1 MLSNASQDLQDIRKQ
16 INQIDNQLLALL
28 AERRALAK
36 AVANSKIAQDK
47 PVRDTGREE
56 QMLIALIDKGA
67 ELELDGYFVKQVFQT
82 IIEDS
87 VLHQQALLQQH
98 INLPNGHQTIN
109 RVAYLGSQ
117 GSYSNLACHKYFS
130 RFPGELKAMGCSSF
144 AEIIEKVEH
153 KHADYG
159 ILPIENT
166 SSGSINDVYDLL
178 QHTDLSIVGELTHP
192 INHCMVSAVPTNLE
206 RVKTLYAHP
215 QVYAQCSHFLTQ
227 FHDVEIVHCEASS
240 AAFEAIQ
247 QDTTGTVA
255 ALGSGEGARLYGLQI
270 IAEALANQKK
280 NYSRFIVLASR
291 AIDVASQVPAKTTWI
306 MSTEQTPGA
315 LVDSLLILK
324 QHDVNMTKLES
335 RPITGNP
342 WEEMFYVDVE
352 GNIRDANMQ
361 RALDELQQTTR
372 YLKVLG
378 CYPNEDVQPTKV
390 LK

>member
-1 MLSNASQDLQDIRKQ
+1 MSQTTPDLTNIRDQISDI
-16 INQIDNQLLALL
+16 DTQLLTLL
-28 AERRALAK
+28 SKRRAFSK
-36 AVANSKIAQDK
+36 QVAQQKIAQDK
-47 PVRDTGREE
+47 PVRDTAREE
-56 QMLIALIDKGA
+56 QMLVDLIDKGNV
-67 ELELDGYFVKQVFQT
+67 LDLDGYFVKQVFQT

-98 INLPNGHQTIN
+98 INLPNGNATIN

-130 RFPGELKAMGCSSF
+130 RYPGELKAMGCSSF
-144 AEIIEKVEH
+144 GEIIEKVEH

-178 QHTDLSIVGELTHP
+178 QHTNLSIVGELTHP
-192 INHCMVSAVPTNLE
+192 INHCMVSAVSTKMDNI
-206 RVKTLYAHP
+206 KTLYAHP
-215 QVYAQCSHFLTQ
+215 QVYAQCSHFLAQ
-227 FHDVEIVHCEASS
+227 FDNVEIVHCEASS

-247 QDTTGTVA
+247 NDTTGTVA

-280 NYSRFIVLASR
+280 NYSRFIVLSNQ

-306 MSTEQTPGA
+306 MSTEQKPGA
-315 LVDSLLILK
+315 LVDALLILK
-324 QHDVNMTKLES
+324 AHGVNMSKLES

-352 GNIRDANMQ
+352 GNVRDANMQ

-378 CYPNEDVQPTKV
+378 CYPNEDVQPVKV

>member
-16 INQIDNQLLALL
+16 INHIDNQLLTLL

-36 AVANSKIAQDK
+36 AVANAKIAQDK

-56 QMLIALIDKGA
+56 QMLIALIEKGA

-192 INHCMVSAVPTNLE
+192 INHCMVSAVPTSLE
-206 RVKTLYAHP
+206 RIKTLYAHP

-227 FHDVEIVHCEASS
+227 FDNVEIVHCEASS

-247 QDTTGTVA
+247 QDTSGTVA

-280 NYSRFIVLASR
+280 NYSRFIVLASK

-315 LVDSLLILK
+315 LVDALLILK